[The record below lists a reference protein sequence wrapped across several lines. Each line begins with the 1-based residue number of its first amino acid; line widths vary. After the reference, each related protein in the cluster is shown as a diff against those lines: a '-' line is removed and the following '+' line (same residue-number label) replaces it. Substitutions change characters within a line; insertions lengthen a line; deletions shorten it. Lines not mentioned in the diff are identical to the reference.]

1 MYFLKVEVL
10 KVFKMILDEEHTKY
24 ESNNNYL
31 IIKLLLLYYSTDLI
45 KIKIK
50 IKILNTVAHRQF
62 SFTECLC

>member
-31 IIKLLLLYYSTDLI
+31 IIKLLLLLLLYYSTDLI

-50 IKILNTVAHRQF
+50 IKILNTVAHR
-62 SFTECLC
+62 